1 MRTLC
6 FCQLSFC
13 QLSASFYSQGMNTF
27 TSVLDARFPPA
38 TRIFP
43 GRATPWIP
51 HTPRIQSGDAA
62 PQNSS
67 RIYQGGAAPST
78 PHRSCRAGCDG
89 RGGGG
94 KGGGRRFGD
103 GGGVPPRTFRAPP
116 SQPPPRP
123 PPEPPPPRQPP
134 PQWNMRRVWQ
144 AAHLRDTRQVGAA
157 APPQN
162 IRGVQGATPLEKFS
176 ISPTKL
182 LTSPDEIWL
191 TIRRNYPTNL
201 LEPSDEIPK
210 RPFLDSPK
218 GLSQR

>member
-1 MRTLC
+1 MRASPRPPEYFLGALHLGSPTPLDYNRGTL
-6 FCQLSFC
+6 
-13 QLSASFYSQGMNTF
+13 
-27 TSVLDARFPPA
+27 PPKTHQEY
-38 TRIFP
+38 TR
-43 GRATPWIP
+43 GST
-51 HTPRIQSGDAA
+51 
-62 PQNSS
+62 
-67 RIYQGGAAPST
+67 APST
-78 PHRSCRAGCDG
+78 HHRSCRASCDG

-157 APPQN
+157 ATPQN

-191 TIRRNYPTNL
+191 TIRRNYPTKFV
-201 LEPSDEIPK
+201 EPSDEIPK